1 MTTGR
6 INQVTTNS
14 NDPSRVLPPP
24 ASAPRRPRKERGQ
37 NRGQSFRTLMN
48 KETDNRLR
56 IPSAFPFRILAHQ
69 LPHPHISLPWHA
81 LLRHGSLSGVP
92 LERYCL
98 ERTCVL
104 VRH

>member
-1 MTTGR
+1 
-6 INQVTTNS
+6 
-14 NDPSRVLPPP
+14 
-24 ASAPRRPRKERGQ
+24 
-37 NRGQSFRTLMN
+37 
-48 KETDNRLR
+48 
-56 IPSAFPFRILAHQ
+56 
-69 LPHPHISLPWHA
+69 